1 MPVAFRGEHGVSERD
16 AAANEATA
24 LPAPPDGSAVNEAW
38 RREAAAPAGL
48 KGLLYR
54 VLDRL
59 LAPRFAA
66 QRELNARQVEL
77 DNAVLRYAADRFAA
91 THEHYDRLLGSLGR
105 RLDEADERH
114 RRLEAE
120 LQAHVR
126 DIVERVD
133 LVLEE
138 ATRGDLGRDHALAE
152 LRERL
157 LRIEQALVR
166 REG

>member
-1 MPVAFRGEHGVSERD
+1 MAFQGEHGVSEKD
-16 AAANEATA
+16 AAADETV
-24 LPAPPDGSAVNEAW
+24 LPSPPDGTAVNAAW
-38 RREAAAPAGL
+38 QREAAAPPGV
-48 KGLLYR
+48 KGLVYR

-59 LAPRFAA
+59 LAPRFDA

-77 DNAVLRYAADRFAA
+77 DNAVLRYAAERFAA
-91 THEHYDRLLGSLGR
+91 THEHYDRLLGALGR

-114 RRLEAE
+114 RRLEGE

-157 LRIEQALVR
+157 LRIEQALGR